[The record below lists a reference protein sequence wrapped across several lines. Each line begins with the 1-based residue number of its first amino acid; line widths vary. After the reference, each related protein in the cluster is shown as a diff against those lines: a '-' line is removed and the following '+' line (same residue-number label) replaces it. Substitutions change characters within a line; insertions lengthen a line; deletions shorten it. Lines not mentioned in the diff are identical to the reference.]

1 MIPAKCKELIAALAD
16 NMWTFQV
23 IHSVDTVDHP
33 FVSVE
38 ARRDNDH
45 LMITWHTRGTGT
57 YRLFSCMANK
67 RDLTLTKA
75 MEKVAA

>member
-1 MIPAKCKELIAALAD
+1 MMPTKCKELVAALAE

-23 IHSVDTVDHP
+23 IHNKDTGNGP

-45 LMITWHTRGTGT
+45 LMMTWHTRGTGT